1 MARAEAALGVTTAVS
16 AVMLLY
22 IACVTPIGWIDY
34 YGAFHV
40 ITTLLGAVCMLGLA
54 AGVAL
59 LVRSA
64 QGRQWSDTAV
74 ITATILFA
82 IVLRGA
88 WVALVDTTPTSDFL
102 EYHRFATAFAHGEVH
117 RHGWFFIVFPFKVVY
132 ALILGGMYSVTTS
145 HPSIAGAV
153 NIAASCGMVV
163 MMYIVTRGSYDRS
176 VAIAAA
182 LLAAIWPLQ
191 IAFTSVAAQEH
202 IFLVLYLCVVAAMLA
217 LPRSTSIAQ
226 IVVRA
231 LTIGVCVAVANMFRP
246 VAVIAFPVLV
256 VFVCAWRW
264 RSVPWRW
271 VYRMLTVGMALCAF
285 VVSTSLFSIPI
296 ERITGID
303 ISKARPGFSMYV
315 GTHAPSHGMWF
326 PESYNLVYRTAY
338 NADTVHQRSMQAA
351 MQQITADPTGMVVL
365 AIEKFHYF
373 WASGEYA
380 VMYSTREMGQ
390 RGLSPW
396 LAAHHTSALVATQA
410 MYAVLVALAGVTLW
424 RRRRQI
430 TELDGIVV
438 TTFVVHVA
446 CFTILEIQS
455 RYHMVVEL
463 MLLIPAA
470 LLLVGRRRSEEG
482 GSSWA

>member
-1 MARAEAALGVTTAVS
+1 MNRADAALRVMTAVS

-54 AGVAL
+54 AGAAL
-59 LVRSA
+59 LVRRMKAMNDAS
-64 QGRQWSDTAV
+64 V
-74 ITATILFA
+74 IATTIILA

-102 EYHRFATAFAHGEVH
+102 EYHRYATAVAQGDV
-117 RHGWFFIVFPFKVVY
+117 RSHGWFFIVFPFKVVY
-132 ALILGGMYSVTTS
+132 ALILGGIYSVTTA
-145 HPSIAGAV
+145 HPTIAGAV
-153 NIAASCGMVV
+153 NIVASCGMVL
-163 MMYIVTRGSYDRS
+163 MMYTVTRRWYDRS
-176 VAIAAA
+176 VACAAA

-217 LPRSTSIAQ
+217 LPRRTHVAQ

-231 LTIGVCVAVANMFRP
+231 LIIGACIAVANLFRP

-256 VFVCAWRW
+256 LYVWAWRW
-264 RSVPWRW
+264 RDVSRRW
-271 VYRMLTVGMALCAF
+271 VYRAVTVGTALCAF
-285 VVSTSLFSIPI
+285 VVSTSLFNIPI

-303 ISKARPGFSMYV
+303 INKARPGFSIYV

-338 NADTVHQRSMQAA
+338 NADTVHQRSMEAA
-351 MQQITADPTGMVVL
+351 MQQITADPMGMVVL
-365 AIEKFHYF
+365 AVEKFHYF

-380 VMYSTREMGQ
+380 VMYATREMGQ
-390 RGLSPW
+390 RGMSPW
-396 LAAHHTSALVATQA
+396 IAAHHTSALVASQA
-410 MYAVLVALAGVTLW
+410 MYAVLIALAGVALW

-438 TTFVVHVA
+438 TTFLVHVA

-463 MLLIPAA
+463 ILLIPAA
-470 LLLVGRRRSEEG
+470 TLLAGRTQSREDHS
-482 GSSWA
+482 

>member
-1 MARAEAALGVTTAVS
+1 MNRADAALRVMTAVS

-54 AGVAL
+54 AGAAL
-59 LVRSA
+59 LVRRMKAMNDAS
-64 QGRQWSDTAV
+64 V
-74 ITATILFA
+74 IATTIILA

-102 EYHRFATAFAHGEVH
+102 EYHRYATAVAQGDV
-117 RHGWFFIVFPFKVVY
+117 RSHGWFFIVFPFKVVY
-132 ALILGGMYSVTTS
+132 ALILGGIYSVTTA
-145 HPSIAGAV
+145 HPTIAGAV
-153 NIAASCGMVV
+153 NIVASCGMVL
-163 MMYIVTRGSYDRS
+163 MMYTVTRRWYDRS
-176 VAIAAA
+176 VACAAA

-217 LPRSTSIAQ
+217 LPRRTHVAQ

-231 LTIGVCVAVANMFRP
+231 LIIGACIAVANLFRP

-256 VFVCAWRW
+256 LFVSIWRW
-264 RSVPWRW
+264 RDVPRRW
-271 VYRMLTVGMALCAF
+271 VYRAVTVGAALCAF
-285 VVSTSLFSIPI
+285 VVSTSLFNIPI

-303 ISKARPGFSMYV
+303 INKARPGFSIYV

-338 NADTVHQRSMQAA
+338 NADTVHQRSMEAA
-351 MQQITADPTGMVVL
+351 MQQITADPIGMVIL
-365 AIEKFHYF
+365 AVEKFHYF

-380 VMYSTREMGQ
+380 VMYATREMGQ
-390 RGLSPW
+390 RGMSPW
-396 LAAHHTSALVATQA
+396 IAAHHTSALVASQA
-410 MYAVLVALAGVTLW
+410 MYAVLIALAGVALW

-438 TTFVVHVA
+438 TTFLVHVA

-463 MLLIPAA
+463 ILLIPAA
-470 LLLVGRRRSEEG
+470 TLLAGRTQSREDHS
-482 GSSWA
+482 

>member
-1 MARAEAALGVTTAVS
+1 MVRTDAPLRVTTAVS

-40 ITTLLGAVCMLGLA
+40 ITTVLGAVTMLGFA

-59 LVRSA
+59 LVQRMDS
-64 QGRQWSDTAV
+64 WSDTAIMIV
-74 ITATILFA
+74 TIALT
-82 IVLRGA
+82 IVLRSA

-102 EYHRFATAFAHGEVH
+102 EYHRYASAVARGDV
-117 RHGWFFIVFPFKVVY
+117 RSHGWFFIVFPFKVVY
-132 ALILGGMYSVTTS
+132 ALILGGIYSITTP
-145 HPSIAGAV
+145 HQTIAGAV
-153 NIAASCGMVV
+153 NILASCGMVLMV
-163 MMYIVTRGSYDRS
+163 YVIARRWYVRA
-176 VAIAAA
+176 VACAAA

-202 IFLVLYLCVVAAMLA
+202 LFLVLYLCIVAAMLA
-217 LPRSTSIAQ
+217 VPRTTGAAKIIVRSIL
-226 IVVRA
+226 V
-231 LTIGVCVAVANMFRP
+231 GVCIALANLFRP

-264 RSVPWRW
+264 RSVPRRW
-271 VYRMLTVGMALCAF
+271 VYRVVTVGAALCAF
-285 VVSTSLFSIPI
+285 VVSTSLVSIPI
-296 ERITGID
+296 ECTTGID
-303 ISKARPGFSMYV
+303 ISKARPGFSIYV

-338 NADTVHQRSMQAA
+338 NSDTVHKRSMQAA
-351 MQQITADPTGMVVL
+351 MEQITADPMGMVVL

-390 RGLSPW
+390 RGVSQW
-396 LAAHHTSALVATQA
+396 LAEHHTSALVASQA
-410 MYAVLVALAGVTLW
+410 MYAVLVALAGVALW
-424 RRRRQI
+424 RRRERI

-438 TTFVVHVA
+438 ATFLVHVA
-446 CFTILEIQS
+446 CFTVLEIQS

-463 MLLIPAA
+463 MLLVPAA
-470 LLLVGRRRSEEG
+470 TLLAGRRHCEETG
-482 GSSWA
+482 PSW

>member
-1 MARAEAALGVTTAVS
+1 MNRADAALRVMTAVS

-22 IACVTPIGWIDY
+22 IACVTPIGWVDY

-40 ITTLLGAVCMLGLA
+40 ITTLLGAVCMLGLV
-54 AGVAL
+54 AGVAM
-59 LVRSA
+59 LVR
-64 QGRQWSDTAV
+64 GMRGWSDASV
-74 ITATILFA
+74 IIATIMLA

-102 EYHRFATAFAHGEVH
+102 EYHRYATAVAQGDV
-117 RHGWFFIVFPFKVVY
+117 RSHGWFFIVFPFKVVY
-132 ALILGGMYSVTTS
+132 ALILGGIYSVTTS
-145 HPSIAGAV
+145 HPTIAGAV
-153 NIAASCGMVV
+153 NIVASCGMVL
-163 MMYIVTRGSYDRS
+163 MMYTVTRRWYDRS
-176 VAIAAA
+176 VACAAA
-182 LLAAIWPLQ
+182 LLVAIWPLQ

-202 IFLVLYLCVVAAMLA
+202 IFLVLYLCVVAAILA
-217 LPRSTSIAQ
+217 LPRTTSVVQ

-231 LTIGVCVAVANMFRP
+231 LIIGACIAVANLFRP

-256 VFVCAWRW
+256 LFVGIWRW
-264 RSVPWRW
+264 RDVPRRW
-271 VYRMLTVGMALCAF
+271 VYRAVTVGAALCAF
-285 VVSTSLFSIPI
+285 VVSTSLFNIPI

-303 ISKARPGFSMYV
+303 INKARPGFSIYV

-338 NADTVHQRSMQAA
+338 NADTVHQRSIEAA
-351 MQQITADPTGMVVL
+351 MQQITANPMGMVVL
-365 AIEKFHYF
+365 AVEKFHYF

-380 VMYSTREMGQ
+380 VMYATREMGQ

-396 LAAHHTSALVATQA
+396 IAAHHTSALVASQA
-410 MYAVLVALAGVTLW
+410 MYAVLIALAGVALW

-438 TTFVVHVA
+438 TTFLVHVA

-470 LLLVGRRRSEEG
+470 TLLAGRTHSREDH
-482 GSSWA
+482 SSWE

>member
-1 MARAEAALGVTTAVS
+1 MNRADAALRVMTAVS

-40 ITTLLGAVCMLGLA
+40 ITTLLGAVCILGLA
-54 AGVAL
+54 AGAAL
-59 LVRSA
+59 LVRRMKAMNDAS
-64 QGRQWSDTAV
+64 V
-74 ITATILFA
+74 IATTIILA

-102 EYHRFATAFAHGEVH
+102 EYHRYATAVAQGDV
-117 RHGWFFIVFPFKVVY
+117 RSHGWFFIVFPFKVVY
-132 ALILGGMYSVTTS
+132 ALILGGIYSVTTA
-145 HPSIAGAV
+145 HPTIAGAV
-153 NIAASCGMVV
+153 NIVASCGMVL
-163 MMYIVTRGSYDRS
+163 MMYTVTRRWYDRS
-176 VAIAAA
+176 VACAAA

-217 LPRSTSIAQ
+217 LPRRTHVAQ

-231 LTIGVCVAVANMFRP
+231 LIIGACIAVANLFRP

-256 VFVCAWRW
+256 LYVWAWRW
-264 RSVPWRW
+264 RDVSRRW
-271 VYRMLTVGMALCAF
+271 VYRTVTVGTALCAF
-285 VVSTSLFSIPI
+285 VVSTSLFNIPI

-303 ISKARPGFSMYV
+303 INKARPGFSIYV

-338 NADTVHQRSMQAA
+338 NADTVHQRSMEAA
-351 MQQITADPTGMVVL
+351 MQQITADPIGMVIL
-365 AIEKFHYF
+365 AVEKFHYF

-380 VMYSTREMGQ
+380 VMYATREMGQ
-390 RGLSPW
+390 RGMSPW
-396 LAAHHTSALVATQA
+396 IAAHHTSALVASQA
-410 MYAVLVALAGVTLW
+410 MYAVLIALAGVALW

-438 TTFVVHVA
+438 TTFLVHVA

-463 MLLIPAA
+463 ILLIPAA
-470 LLLVGRRRSEEG
+470 TLLAGRTHSREEH
-482 GSSWA
+482 S

>member
-1 MARAEAALGVTTAVS
+1 MNRADAALRVMTAVS

-54 AGVAL
+54 AGAAL
-59 LVRSA
+59 LVRRMESS
-64 QGRQWSDTAV
+64 SDTAV
-74 ITATILFA
+74 IFATIVLTL
-82 IVLRGA
+82 VLRVA
-88 WVALVDTTPTSDFL
+88 WVALVDTTPTSDFH
-102 EYHRFATAFAHGEVH
+102 EYHRYATAVAQGDV
-117 RHGWFFIVFPFKVVY
+117 RSHGWFFIVFPFKVVY
-132 ALILGGMYSVTTS
+132 ALILGGIYSVTTV
-145 HPSIAGAV
+145 HPTIAGAV
-153 NIAASCGMVV
+153 NIVASCGMVV
-163 MMYIVTRGSYDRS
+163 MMYTVTRRWYDRS
-176 VAIAAA
+176 VACAAA

-217 LPRSTSIAQ
+217 LPRRTHVAQ

-231 LTIGVCVAVANMFRP
+231 LIIGACIAVANLFRP

-256 VFVCAWRW
+256 LFVVAWRW
-264 RSVPWRW
+264 RDVSRRW
-271 VYRMLTVGMALCAF
+271 VYRAVTVGTALCAF
-285 VVSTSLFSIPI
+285 VVSTSLFNIPI

-303 ISKARPGFSMYV
+303 INKARPGFSIYV

-338 NADTVHQRSMQAA
+338 NADTVHRRSMEAA
-351 MQQITADPTGMVVL
+351 MQQITADPIGMVIL
-365 AIEKFHYF
+365 AVEKFHYF

-380 VMYSTREMGQ
+380 VMYATREMGQ
-390 RGLSPW
+390 RGISPW
-396 LAAHHTSALVATQA
+396 IAAHHTSALVASQA
-410 MYAVLVALAGVTLW
+410 MYAVLIGLAGVALW
-424 RRRRQI
+424 RRHRQI

-438 TTFVVHVA
+438 TTFLVHVA

-470 LLLVGRRRSEEG
+470 TLLAGRTHSREEH
-482 GSSWA
+482 S

>member
-1 MARAEAALGVTTAVS
+1 MTRTEAALRVTTAVS

-22 IACVTPIGWIDY
+22 IACVTTIGWIDY

-54 AGVAL
+54 AGVAM
-59 LVRSA
+59 LVRRMES
-64 QGRQWSDTAV
+64 WSDTAV
-74 ITATILFA
+74 ITATILLA

-102 EYHRFATAFAHGEVH
+102 EYHRYATAVAQDDV
-117 RHGWFFIVFPFKVVY
+117 RSHGWFFIVFPFKVVY
-132 ALILGGMYSVTTS
+132 AVILGSIYSITTPHS
-145 HPSIAGAV
+145 TVAGVV
-153 NIAASCGMVV
+153 NIIASCCMVLMMYTIVRRCHGRTAAAS
-163 MMYIVTRGSYDRS
+163 
-176 VAIAAA
+176 AAM
-182 LLAAIWPLQ
+182 LAAVWPLQ

-202 IFLVLYLCVVAAMLA
+202 VFLVLYLCIVAAMLA
-217 LPRSTSIAQ
+217 VPRTTGAAKIIVRS
-226 IVVRA
+226 IVV
-231 LTIGVCVAVANMFRP
+231 GVCIALANLFRP

-264 RSVPWRW
+264 RSVPRRW

-285 VVSTSLFSIPI
+285 IWTTALVNIPI

-303 ISKARPGFSMYV
+303 ISKARPGFSIYV

-338 NADTVHQRSMQAA
+338 NADAVHQRSMQAA
-351 MQQITADPTGMVVL
+351 MQQITADPIGMVVL

-396 LAAHHTSALVATQA
+396 LAAHHTSVLVASQA
-410 MYAVLVALAGVTLW
+410 MYAVLVAFAGIALW
-424 RRRRQI
+424 HRRRQI
-430 TELDGIVV
+430 TELDGVVV

-470 LLLVGRRRSEEG
+470 LLLVGRRHSEEG
-482 GSSWA
+482 GSSWV